1 MLKKI
6 KEKYA
11 TADNTI
17 DAIVDVGLLI
27 FDILSSP
34 ILIVMRIVRHYIK
47 KWIKQFIKT
56 FLKKLYRKVY
66 QEK

>member
-6 KEKYA
+6 KETYA